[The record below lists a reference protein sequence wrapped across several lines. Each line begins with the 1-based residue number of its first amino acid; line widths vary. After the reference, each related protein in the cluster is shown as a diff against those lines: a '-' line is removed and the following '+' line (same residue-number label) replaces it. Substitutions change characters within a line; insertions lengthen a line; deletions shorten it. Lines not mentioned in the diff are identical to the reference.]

1 MKVKIKR
8 YMFRLRAP
16 HSVLKGGN
24 ETKGRQESIWR
35 LGWEKRV
42 HLDSIPYYFP
52 SSFLPPPRWH
62 GVATWRWDVN
72 DERCGICYTAFEA
85 CCPDCHIPG
94 DDCPPVWGRCNHA
107 FHMHCIMKVSDAN
120 EEGNFCARRVLDD

>member
-8 YMFRLRAP
+8 
-16 HSVLKGGN
+16 
-24 ETKGRQESIWR
+24 
-35 LGWEKRV
+35 
-42 HLDSIPYYFP
+42 
-52 SSFLPPPRWH
+52 WH
-62 GVATWRWDVN
+62 AVATWQWDVN

-107 FHMHCIMKVSDAN
+107 FHMHCIMKWLNSQQNAN
-120 EEGNFCARRVLDD
+120 KQTCPACRQKWEFRA